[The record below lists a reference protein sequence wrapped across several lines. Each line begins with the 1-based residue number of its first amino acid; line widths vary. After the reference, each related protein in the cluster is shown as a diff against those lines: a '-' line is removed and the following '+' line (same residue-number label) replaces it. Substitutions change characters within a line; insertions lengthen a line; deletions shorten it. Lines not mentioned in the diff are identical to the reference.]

1 MNHVLDHKGYRFFQ
15 ASFDPDEKGTVLSVN
30 HDFWGTWVTY
40 AGYILLYL
48 SMMGIFFLGK
58 TRFKDLSK
66 ALEKIKQKKNA
77 ISAVLLLVSSGL
89 SAQSHDHNPLNNFDF
104 DSVVKANTISKKH
117 AQKFGSLVIQDLGGR
132 MKPANTFSSELL
144 RKVSKQDYYGE
155 LNADQVMMSIVESP
169 ALWYNVPII
178 YLKRGNDSL
187 RKIVGVD
194 PKQKYTSLV
203 SFFDQHGNYKISS
216 QLEDAYRAALPN
228 QFQKDFIE
236 VDKE

>member
-1 MNHVLDHKGYRFFQ
+1 M
-15 ASFDPDEKGTVLSVN
+15 
-30 HDFWGTWVTY
+30 
-40 AGYILLYL
+40 
-48 SMMGIFFLGK
+48 
-58 TRFKDLSK
+58 
-66 ALEKIKQKKNA
+66 
-77 ISAVLLLVSSGL
+77 LLLVSLGL
-89 SAQSHDHNPLNNFDF
+89 RAQSHDHTPLNNFDF
-104 DSVVKANTISKKH
+104 DSVVKANTIAKEH

-155 LNADQVMMSIVESP
+155 LNADQVMMSIIESP
-169 ALWYNVPII
+169 ALWYNIPII

-194 PKQKYTSLV
+194 PKEKYTSLV
-203 SFFDQHGNYKISS
+203 SFFDQQGNYKISS

-236 VDKE
+236 VDKRVNLLYSALEGKILRIFPIPGDPSNKWVSYPELNEASFRGKDSLYVQNILPLYFNALRLARNDGDYTQAENLLE